1 MTTNTIVCFF
11 VLVQAETAP
20 DVKVFAIR
28 KLQCLQG
35 YSPAVFE
42 LYRGLWGAHFFLFF
56 ITGGFCALAM
66 GFCALFHCMV
76 RCGLARLGTVRLSSG
91 WLHFHRSLVPL

>member
-1 MTTNTIVCFF
+1 MQGQNF
-11 VLVQAETAP
+11 VLETFLFR
-20 DVKVFAIR
+20 KCLLYLFK

-66 GFCALFHCMV
+66 GLQRYIKAM
-76 RCGLARLGTVRLSSG
+76 GGG
-91 WLHFHRSLVPL
+91 GGDI

>member
-1 MTTNTIVCFF
+1 MSFWKLF
-11 VLVQAETAP
+11 S
-20 DVKVFAIR
+20 FASVYIKK

-66 GFCALFHCMV
+66 GLQRYIKAMGGGGGAIIYICRAL
-76 RCGLARLGTVRLSSG
+76 
-91 WLHFHRSLVPL
+91 